1 MSENVASESK
11 SKVERVQSMKK
22 YQKRSELLRG
32 SFQNLNKAEWVDST
46 DIEPEGFTYN
56 VVDLF
61 SGAGGL
67 TLGFEQANYDS
78 ILGIEHDEDAAATY
92 EHNFE
97 KATQLNKDIREVS
110 TSEVEEIIGDKEIHV
125 LLAGFPCPG
134 FSIAGERD
142 PEDERNFLYQEIIRL
157 LDVIDPWFLV
167 MENVPGITTIED
179 GKAYQN
185 ILTDFEEAGYPLAT
199 QILEAADY
207 EVPQIRSRSVFIGNK
222 FGVTNPYPKEV
233 LGDDEYLACD
243 EAIADLKDHER
254 DPSINH
260 EWTNHRED
268 TIERISKVEPG
279 ESLYD
284 SYKDAWKRQYPGVP
298 SMAIKENHGGV
309 HIHPELNRCISARE
323 MARLQT
329 FPDDF
334 YFKGRMKRTFVQIGN
349 AVPVNLANHVALAL
363 RPTLDEVRK
372 NHVGAGGSN

>member
-1 MSENVASESK
+1 MSKNVSTDSFK
-11 SKVERVQSMKK
+11 SKTERAKSMKK
-22 YQKRSELLRG
+22 YQKRAELLRG
-32 SFQNLNKAEWVDST
+32 SFQNIGRAEWVDST
-46 DIEPEGFTYN
+46 EVDPNGYTYN

-67 TLGFEQANYDS
+67 TLGFEEANYNS

-97 KATQLNKDIREVS
+97 NATQINEDIRKVTSDDVKEV
-110 TSEVEEIIGDKEIHV
+110 IGNNEIHI

-134 FSIAGERD
+134 FSIAGERN

-157 LDVIDPWFLV
+157 IDTIDPWFVV

-179 GKAYQN
+179 GKAYDT
-185 ILTDFEEAGYPLAT
+185 ILKEFENAGYPLAT

-207 EVPQIRSRSVFIGNK
+207 EVPQIRSRSIFIGNK
-222 FGVTNPYPKEV
+222 FGVKNPYPKKV
-233 LGDDEYLACD
+233 LSEEEYLECD
-243 EAIADLKDHER
+243 KAISDLKQEER
-254 DPSINH
+254 DSSINH
-260 EWTNHRED
+260 EWTNHREN
-268 TIERISKVEPG
+268 TIERISKVNPG

-284 SYKDAWKRQYPGVP
+284 SYKDAWKRQYPGSP

-323 MARLQT
+323 MARLQS

-349 AVPVNLANHVALAL
+349 AVPVNLAKHIGLGL
-363 RPTLDEVRK
+363 RPTLDKIRE
-372 NHVGAGGSN
+372 N

>member
-1 MSENVASESK
+1 MSENVSTDSSK
-11 SKVERVQSMKK
+11 SKVERVKSMKK
-22 YQKRSELLRG
+22 YNKRSELLRG
-32 SFQNLNKAEWVDST
+32 NFQNIGRARWVDST
-46 DIEPEGFTYN
+46 EIEAEGQTYN

-67 TLGFEQANYDS
+67 TLGFEQANYNS

-92 EHNFE
+92 ERNFE
-97 KATQLNKDIREVS
+97 NAAQLNKDIRDVTVE
-110 TSEVEEIIGDKEIHV
+110 EVEAAIGDRQIHV

-142 PEDERNFLYQEIIRL
+142 PEDERNFLYEEIIRL

-179 GKAYQN
+179 GKAYDM
-185 ILTDFEEAGYPLAT
+185 ILNDFEEAGYPLAT

-207 EVPQIRSRSVFIGNK
+207 EVPQIRSRSVFIGNR
-222 FGVTNPYPKEV
+222 FGIENPYPEKV
-233 LGDDEYLACD
+233 LSEKEYLECD
-243 EAIADLKDHER
+243 TAIADLKGHER

-260 EWTNHRED
+260 EWTDHRED
-268 TIERISKVEPG
+268 TIERIAAVEPG

-284 SYKDAWKRQYPGVP
+284 TYKDAWKRQYPGAP

-323 MARLQT
+323 MARLQS

-334 YFKGRMKRTFVQIGN
+334 YFEGRMKRTFVQIGN
-349 AVPVNLANHVALAL
+349 AVPVNLANHVARAL
-363 RPTLDEVRK
+363 RPALDEVRQE
-372 NHVGAGGSN
+372 HVQQD

>member
-1 MSENVASESK
+1 MSENVSPDSSK
-11 SKVERVQSMKK
+11 PKVDRVKSMKK
-22 YQKRSELLRG
+22 YQKRAELLRG
-32 SFQNLNKAEWVDST
+32 SFQNLGRAKWVDST
-46 DIEPEGFTYN
+46 EVDANGTTYN

-67 TLGFEQANYDS
+67 TLGFEKSNYS
-78 ILGIEHDEDAAATY
+78 TIMGIEKDEDAAATY

-97 KATQLNKDIREVS
+97 NTTQLNKDIREV
-110 TSEVEEIIGDKEIHV
+110 TAEEVGEVIGDKEIHV

-134 FSIAGERD
+134 FSIAGERN
-142 PEDERNFLYQEIIRL
+142 PEDDRNFLYQEIIRL
-157 LDVIDPWFLV
+157 VDVIDPWFLV

-179 GKAYQN
+179 GKAYDA
-185 ILTDFEEAGYPLAT
+185 ILDDFENIGYPLAT

-222 FGVTNPYPKEV
+222 FGIENPYPEKV
-233 LGDDEYLACD
+233 LSEEEYLECD
-243 EAIADLKDHER
+243 ERISDLKDKGR

-260 EWTNHRED
+260 EWTNHREE
-268 TIERISKVEPG
+268 TIERISEVDPG

-284 SYKDAWKRQYPGVP
+284 SYKDAWKRQYPDAP
-298 SMAIKENHGGV
+298 CMAIKENHGGV
-309 HIHPELNRCISARE
+309 HIHPELDRCISARE

-349 AVPVNLANHVALAL
+349 AVPVNLAKHIALAL
-363 RPTLDEVRK
+363 RPTLDELREEQIEK
-372 NHVGAGGSN
+372 S